1 MAAEILKVV
10 PIGNSKG
17 VRIPSAV
24 LRRQGIE
31 SEVECIETLEG
42 VLLRPVKTTELSFE
56 AAFAEMARDREVMDE
71 VHDMEGTVSD
81 GLERDEYS

>member
-31 SEVECIETLEG
+31 NEVECIETLEG

-56 AAFAEMARDREVMDE
+56 AAFAEMAHDRGVMDE
-71 VHDMEGTVSD
+71 VHDMEGTVGD